1 MVSSSASTFSI
12 TIQHTSVSRWNPMT
26 ASLSL
31 GFIFAFSLRSLGSTI
46 CPLASTVTTASIL
59 QHSLL
64 QHSLFV
70 IRDSLSK

>member
-1 MVSSSASTFSI
+1 L
-12 TIQHTSVSRWNPMT
+12 MT

-31 GFIFAFSLRSLGSTI
+31 GFIFAFSRISFGRTI

-64 QHSLFV
+64 QHSLSV
-70 IRDSLSK
+70 ICDSLSK